1 MSLLADIIM
10 QEKQRIV
17 LMMADY
23 EQQLEALPKGVLSE
37 KKVKNN
43 SYYYLQYR
51 EGKKVVSCYIG
62 KNEVKLN
69 EIRSLLERRKHIKT
83 MLQSLQDECAL
94 AMKVTERSL

>member
-51 EGKKVVSCYIG
+51 EGKKVVSYYIG